1 MEQIVNDELIIQFIE
16 LNKEISKLTLL
27 KNKIRNTI
35 LNSSNISNIK
45 YSIITSERPR
55 INYRAIVNQ
64 YLNLK
69 NINVDS
75 FTNNITYLEI
85 IKKEETQLDRN
96 INKIDFNSI
105 IDNAKNKL
113 IFSKVELNDN
123 TFIQGLL

>member
-1 MEQIVNDELIIQFIE
+1 MEQIVNDELIIQYIE
-16 LNKEISKLTLL
+16 LNKEIYKLTLL

-35 LNSSNISNIK
+35 LNSSNISDIK

>member
-1 MEQIVNDELIIQFIE
+1 MEQIVNDELIIQYIE

-35 LNSSNISNIK
+35 LNSSNISDIK
-45 YSIITSERPR
+45 YSIITRERPR

>member
-1 MEQIVNDELIIQFIE
+1 MEQIVNDELIIQYIE

-35 LNSSNISNIK
+35 LNSSNISDIK